1 MPTYSKWICENQ
13 QLAFEASQIETTEMI
28 EVQLVNSPFVLC
40 NRLSEVKKRQYR
52 TNINVSA
59 MEGKFH
65 RFFKEARHPH
75 TNMAKAALNMLTHTA
90 AGDLAKPEFSWR

>member
-1 MPTYSKWICENQ
+1 
-13 QLAFEASQIETTEMI
+13 
-28 EVQLVNSPFVLC
+28 
-40 NRLSEVKKRQYR
+40 
-52 TNINVSA
+52 

-90 AGDLAKPEFSWR
+90 AGDL